1 MAKSLVSVLIV
12 DDSGPFRRFVTA
24 ALAQN
29 SALQIIGEVADGW
42 DAVYKAEETQPNLI
56 LLDIGLP
63 TLNGIEAARRIRKL
77 SPASKILFFSE
88 NRSREIVEEALRTGA
103 AGYVVKSDAARE
115 LLPAV
120 EAILQGRHFVS
131 SILSDHVLNRNED
144 VHTCPFVSAS
154 HKNEIMGRHEVLFY
168 SDDRQLLDQVA
179 RFIGAALSSGNAA
192 IVVATGPHREN
203 LMQGLLAYGIDM
215 ASAIEQGRYIAMDA
229 ADTLLP
235 CIVNGALDSV
245 RFLQAFESMILK
257 AASTAQGKHPRVAV
271 FGEGTDLLWKR
282 GNPEAAIQDEKLCN
296 QLCTMHDVDILCG
309 YSMHNVEGILDE
321 RISEQICAEHSV
333 VYRWLKA

>member
-1 MAKSLVSVLIV
+1 LAKSLVSVLVV
-12 DDSGPFRRFVTA
+12 DDSGPFRRFVA
-24 ALAQN
+24 SALAQN
-29 SALQIIGEVADGW
+29 PELKIIGESSDGM

-88 NRSREIVEEALRTGA
+88 NRSREIVEEALHTGA

-115 LLPAV
+115 LLPGV
-120 EAILQGRHFVS
+120 EAILQGRQFVS
-131 SILSDHVLNRNED
+131 SILSDHFLNRNED
-144 VHTCPFVSAS
+144 GHTRQFASAPRKS
-154 HKNEIMGRHEVLFY
+154 EIVGRHEALFY
-168 SDDRQLLDQVA
+168 SDDRQLLDQVS

-192 IVVATGPHREN
+192 IVVATGAHREN
-203 LMQGLLAYGIDM
+203 LMQGLQAYGVDM
-215 ASAIEQGRYIAMDA
+215 ASAIEQGRYIALDA

-235 CIVNGALDSV
+235 CMVNGALDSV
-245 RFLQAFESMILK
+245 RFLQTFESMILK

-271 FGEGTDLLWKR
+271 FGEGASLLCKQ
-282 GNPEAAIQDEKLCN
+282 GNTAAAIQDEKLCN

-309 YSMHNVEGILDE
+309 YSMHNGEGILDE
-321 RISEQICAEHSV
+321 RISQQICAEHSV
-333 VYRWLKA
+333 VYRRLKA